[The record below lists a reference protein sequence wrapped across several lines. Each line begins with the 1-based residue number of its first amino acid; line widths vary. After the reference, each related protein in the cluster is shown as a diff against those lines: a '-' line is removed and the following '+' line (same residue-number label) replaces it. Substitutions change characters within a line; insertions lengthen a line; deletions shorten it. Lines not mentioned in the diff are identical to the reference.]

1 MVITDFLFGF
11 FLATFLMSMIQCI
24 FILNSMKKTCT
35 RMIKNIN
42 GMKRTLKNY

>member
-1 MVITDFLFGF
+1 MVITDILIGF
-11 FLATFLMSMIQCI
+11 CFAIYLLSMVQCI

>member
-1 MVITDFLFGF
+1 MVSTFLFGF
-11 FLATFLMSMIQCI
+11 FFAIFLMSMIQCI
-24 FILNSMKKTCT
+24 FILNSMKKTCN